1 MELLNELF
9 PPETLRWMAYRF
21 VQLIPIM
28 LLFGFLGHL
37 LDKDNERFRK
47 EEEERERKERLDR
60 IYGR

>member
-47 EEEERERKERLDR
+47 EEEERERKEKLDR